1 MKKNFTMF
9 FAVTLVVLLTSC
21 SAVQK
26 ATTEADAGAKTLSP
40 PADKALVYVVRPNF
54 LGTAIRFKVSIDG
67 KYVGTTGGQRYIYT
81 LQDPGLH
88 KIASKAENLAEL
100 EIEFAAGQVY
110 YIEQIPR
117 MGIIMARN
125 KLVLLDEAT
134 GREKLNQCTLSADNV
149 AK

>member
-1 MKKNFTMF
+1 MKKITYL
-9 FAVTLVVLLTSC
+9 FAVTLFMLLTGC

-26 ATTEADAGAKTLSP
+26 ASTEADAEAKTLST
-40 PADKALVYVVRPNF
+40 PAEKALVYIVRPNF
-54 LGTAIRFKVSIDG
+54 LGTAIRFNVKIDDI
-67 KYVGTTGGQRYIYT
+67 YVGTTGGGRFIYT
-81 LQDPGLH
+81 YQNPGSH
-88 KIASKAENLAEL
+88 VITSKSENTAKLDIEL
-100 EIEFAAGQVY
+100 SAGQTY